1 MTGVL
6 LIEDDVP
13 YLERIKPP
21 PLPPHSTERDD
32 GILLCASRPR
42 GHVMP
47 LLLITGV
54 LPIED
59 DIPTLEHTNAPPLPP
74 RSPESDD
81 NDDRGSPSPPLP
93 PPFLSDSLS
102 EEWASR
108 MQT

>member
-1 MTGVL
+1 
-6 LIEDDVP
+6 
-13 YLERIKPP
+13 
-21 PLPPHSTERDD
+21 
-32 GILLCASRPR
+32 
-42 GHVMP
+42 MP
-47 LLLITGV
+47 SVLITGV

-81 NDDRGSPSPPLP
+81 SDDRGSPSPPLP

-102 EEWASR
+102 KEWASR